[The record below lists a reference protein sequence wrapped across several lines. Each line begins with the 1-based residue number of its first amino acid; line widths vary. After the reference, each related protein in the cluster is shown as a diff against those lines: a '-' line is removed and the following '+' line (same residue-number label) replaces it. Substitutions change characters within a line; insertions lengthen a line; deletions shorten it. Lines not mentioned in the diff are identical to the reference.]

1 VHPRWLVL
9 ASLSASLIACATDPG
24 AVELDPG
31 EADSDGKYDA
41 AAGVPD
47 VRCDADPVTAP
58 AAGFR
63 HTTSRLTTRVSSPK
77 HRGIDLIATASE
89 ATQVLAGVAA
99 YGVLDKALEDEDV
112 ELFACRAG
120 AWRSLGTTRTDGE
133 GAFALELDGAG
144 RLPIGM
150 RDLFISVVGDRTG
163 GRFLALV
170 LSAGA
175 PLAVSDIDGTLTSS
189 ENAFGSTIAF
199 GADVAIHEGAPAAF
213 RTIAAHGYQPVY
225 MTARPRLWTAPTR
238 AWLGA
243 KGMPRRPL
251 RLSPSNGPGADA
263 TAAYKAEALEAL
275 DGFELALGNGNRA
288 SDIAAYTAAGIP
300 ADRIFVKLPEYT
312 DELAAPLAAGEA
324 IGFQHYDELRAL
336 ADALP

>member
-1 VHPRWLVL
+1 MHPRWLL
-9 ASLSASLIACATDPG
+9 LASLTASLSACAVDPG
-24 AVELDPG
+24 AVELDPS
-31 EADSDGKYDA
+31 EAGPDGKFDG

-63 HTTSRLTTRVSSPK
+63 HTTSRVTTRVSSPK

-89 ATQVLAGVAA
+89 ATQVLAGTAA
-99 YGVLDKALEDEDV
+99 YGLLDKALEDEDV

-120 AWRSLGTTRTDGE
+120 AWRSLGTTRTGSEGE
-133 GAFALELDGAG
+133 FALALRGTG

-150 RDLFISVVGDRTG
+150 RDLFISVAGDRTG

-170 LSAGA
+170 LPAGA

-189 ENAFGSTIAF
+189 ENAFGSTLVF
-199 GADVAIHEGAPAAF
+199 GSDVAIHEGAPAAF
-213 RTIAAHGYQPVY
+213 RAVAAHGSQPVY
-225 MTARPRLWTAPTR
+225 MTARPRLWTEPTR
-238 AWLGA
+238 AWLAA
-243 KGMPRRPL
+243 KGMPRGPL
-251 RLSPSNGPGADA
+251 RLSPSVVLGADA
-263 TAAYKAEALEAL
+263 TTAYKASALEAL
-275 DGFELALGNGNRA
+275 GDFELALGNGNRA

-324 IGFQHYDELRAL
+324 TGFAHYDELRAIV
-336 ADALP
+336 DARP